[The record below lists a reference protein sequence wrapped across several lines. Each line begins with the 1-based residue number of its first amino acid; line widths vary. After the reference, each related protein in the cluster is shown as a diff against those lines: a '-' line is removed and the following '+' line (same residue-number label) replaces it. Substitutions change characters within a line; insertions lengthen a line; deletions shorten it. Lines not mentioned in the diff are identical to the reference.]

1 MTQQEKHDIQLALD
15 NEWSDR
21 LFQYYKTFIKPEAIR
36 SEYDDAQEWYALKLE
51 LKRLISEKLTKNET
65 PSENPKVKSIKLK

>member
-21 LFQYYKTFIKPEAIR
+21 LFHYYKSYIKSDAIR
-36 SEYDDAQEWYALKLE
+36 SEYDDAQEWY
-51 LKRLISEKLTKNET
+51 
-65 PSENPKVKSIKLK
+65 KLKSELRAKIILGDTLLKMKLNPTESKAK